1 MTDLLLALALTLVIE
16 VPLGAILIRRKDS
29 VIPLVLIN
37 VLTNPALNAILFL
50 IFSLTKSHTVYFT
63 VLTIGEL
70 AVLIG
75 EGFLLHTLRSSAKTR
90 SHPVNNYELVLALPW
105 KRDTLIDLKGE

>member
-1 MTDLLLALALTLVIE
+1 MTDLLLALALTLLIE
-16 VPLGAILIRRKDS
+16 VPLGAIILKRKDS

-50 IFSLTKSHTVYFT
+50 IFSLTKNYTVYFT

-70 AVLIG
+70 AVFIG
-75 EGFLLHTLRSSAKTR
+75 EGFLLHTLCDLPQKRALILSTIMNSCSLFLGSAML
-90 SHPVNNYELVLALPW
+90 S
-105 KRDTLIDLKGE
+105 LI

>member
-16 VPLGAILIRRKDS
+16 IPLGAILLKRKDS

-50 IFSLTKSHTVYFT
+50 IFSLTKSYTVYFT

-70 AVLIG
+70 AVFIG
-75 EGFLLHTLRSSAKTR
+75 EGFLLHTLCDLPQKRALILSTIMNSCSLFLGSAML
-90 SHPVNNYELVLALPW
+90 S
-105 KRDTLIDLKGE
+105 LI